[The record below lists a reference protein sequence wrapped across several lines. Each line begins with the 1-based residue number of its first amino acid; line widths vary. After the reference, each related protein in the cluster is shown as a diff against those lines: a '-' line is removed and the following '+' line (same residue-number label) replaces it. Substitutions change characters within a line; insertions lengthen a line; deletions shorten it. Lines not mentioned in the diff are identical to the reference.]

1 MLTFRRR
8 MWFCGHHS
16 WDRKWMWVLF
26 LWLGF
31 VEFTFADMYSS
42 MSNIQQALETE
53 KVLVEHLGT
62 YLEEETYRLND
73 LRRFYEKVK
82 TIHDKARAPVSDPVV
97 AYTLL
102 KRLQSEW
109 MNMVNSLEEGDNIKV
124 LKDGYEKMESY
135 LPILEDVEGAA
146 KALMR
151 LQDVYSL
158 NVKDLAKGVFQ
169 SGPNSHYKLQYRPDQ
184 VCAMSADD
192 CFHIGKV
199 AYEMDDYYHSIPW
212 LEEAVSMFR
221 GSYGSWFTEDEG
233 SLEDALDYLAFSY
246 YKVGNVSQALD
257 LSRECLLYDP
267 DNQRLANNVA
277 KYEKILDENPARGHM
292 EEPWLTRPNVT
303 HLRTRDLYEGLCQTR
318 GSQPWLYEDPRMNCS
333 YYTNHN
339 PYLILQ
345 PLKREILSLAPYVVL
360 YHDFVSNYEAEK
372 IKAFAAPWLHRSVV
386 ASGEK
391 QAEAEYRISKS
402 AWLKDTVDP
411 IIRNIDVRIA
421 AATGLNVQPPY
432 AEYFQIVNYGIGG
445 HYEPHFDHATSPKS
459 PLYRTKTGNRMATF
473 MIYLSPVDVG
483 GSTAFIYANFS
494 TPVEKNAAIF
504 WWNLHRNGEGNE
516 DTLHAGCP
524 VLVGNKWVANKW
536 IHDYGQE
543 FNRPCSL
550 NPDD

>member
-1 MLTFRRR
+1 MVAFRRR
-8 MWFCGHHS
+8 MWICGHHS

-31 VEFTFADMYSS
+31 VEFSLADMYSS

-53 KVLVEHLGT
+53 KVLIEHLGT
-62 YLEEETYRLND
+62 YLEEETFRLND

-109 MNMVNSLEEGDNIKV
+109 MNMVHSLEDGDNIKV

-169 SGPNSHYKLQYRPDQ
+169 SGPDSHYNLQYRPDQ

-292 EEPWLTRPNVT
+292 EEPWLHRPNVT

-318 GSQPWLYEDPRMNCS
+318 GSQ
-333 YYTNHN
+333 
-339 PYLILQ
+339 
-345 PLKREILSLAPYVVL
+345 
-360 YHDFVSNYEAEK
+360 
-372 IKAFAAPWLHRSVV
+372 LHRSVV

-445 HYEPHFDHATSPKS
+445 HYEPHFDHATSLKS

-536 IHDYGQE
+536 IHEYGQE